1 MLFKRRKKIGWKVK
15 KDMGSNESGSKVFYP
30 KTVAKKLLLGEKL
43 LGGGV
48 VALSKEDIWV
58 SAPSLTTYIGRVVEV
73 VVGEFD
79 LVEEDVLAGPVGARG
94 GGVRVDVE
102 AGGGRQ
108 LGLRRADRHPLAAGE
123 LEPAVAGGG
132 HLQHEEV
139 ARVRV

>member
-1 MLFKRRKKIGWKVK
+1 M
-15 KDMGSNESGSKVFYP
+15 
-30 KTVAKKLLLGEKL
+30 
-43 LGGGV
+43 
-48 VALSKEDIWV
+48 
-58 SAPSLTTYIGRVVEV
+58 SAPSFTTYIGRVVEV

-108 LGLRRADRHPLAAGE
+108 LGLRRADRHPLAARE

-139 ARVRV
+139 ARVRVQAAHLQAQVREHPPATTTQVCETPVLETGCTLFIA